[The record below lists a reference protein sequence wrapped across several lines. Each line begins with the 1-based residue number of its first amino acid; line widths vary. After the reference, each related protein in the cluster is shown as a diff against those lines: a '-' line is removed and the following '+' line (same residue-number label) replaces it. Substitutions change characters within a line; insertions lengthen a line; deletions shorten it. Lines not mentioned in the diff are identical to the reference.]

1 MTLFKKRETI
11 DKSELLF
18 SGKALV
24 KMMIPL
30 MLQQI
35 LNMTVGMINSI
46 MVSSAGDAAVS
57 AVSLV
62 STMDGVLILF
72 FTALVTGGS
81 VVISQAIGKGD
92 AKGISDATKQLLYSA
107 TLMACLLTTVVL
119 TFRTP
124 LLNLLFGSVEE
135 AVMTNAHAYFVPIA
149 LTFPLLAITESVHAG
164 FRAEGK
170 TFISLMVSLG
180 TNILNIIGNLIFV
193 ISLDMGAQG
202 AALST
207 ASCRFIAVVVL
218 LFLVH
223 DKRRVVHVEHLLHY
237 KPDFTAIRKILQ
249 VGVPY
254 GVEQT
259 LFQFGRLL
267 TTTLIAMLPT
277 AMIAAQSVA
286 LNLANYQYAVNT
298 AFCCAAIPIVGRCI
312 GAGREDQA
320 KYYSKLLVKLEYVM
334 MWAVILVTVIFLRPL
349 LSTYD
354 VSATARDVAYWLVI
368 SHSAVVALIYPL
380 GFFYPSV
387 FRAASDVRF
396 SLVVS
401 VLSMWLVRIAFAY
414 VLALETVSVMGLFSF
429 SGLGMGIWG
438 VWLAMM
444 LDWVVRAV
452 IYTVRFVTDK
462 WLRVGK
468 KLRGNEA

>member
-11 DKSELLF
+11 DKSELMF

-30 MLQQI
+30 MLQQM

-46 MVSSAGDAAVS
+46 MVSNAGDAAVS
-57 AVSLV
+57 AVSLIG
-62 STMDGVLILF
+62 TMDGVLILF

-92 AKGISDATKQLLYSA
+92 AKSISDATKQLLYSS

-135 AVMTNAHAYFVPIA
+135 AVMTSAHDYFIPIA

-170 TFISLMVSLG
+170 TFISLIVSLA
-180 TNILNIIGNLIFV
+180 TNILNIVGNLIFV
-193 ISLDMGAQG
+193 IALEMGARG

-207 ASCRFIAVVVL
+207 ACMRLIATVVL
-218 LFLVH
+218 LALIH

-237 KPDFTAIRKILQ
+237 KPDFKAIRKILHI
-249 VGVPY
+249 GVPY

-320 KYYSKLLVKLEYVM
+320 KYYSRLLVKLEYVM
-334 MWAVILVTVIFLRPL
+334 MWAVILVTVVFLRPL

-354 VSATARDVAYWLVI
+354 VSATAKDVAYWLVI

-380 GFFYPSV
+380 GFFYPAV

-396 SLVVS
+396 CMVVS
-401 VLSMWLVRIAFAY
+401 IASMWLVRIAFAY

-429 SGLGMGIWG
+429 PGFGMGIWG

-444 LDWVVRAV
+444 LDWVVRTV
-452 IYTVRFVTDK
+452 LYTVRFVTDK

>member
-1 MTLFKKRETI
+1 MTLFKNRETI
-11 DKSELLF
+11 DKSELMF

-30 MLQQI
+30 MLQQM

-107 TLMACLLTTVVL
+107 TLMACLLTAAVL

-135 AVMTNAHAYFVPIA
+135 AVMTSAHEYFVPIA

-193 ISLDMGAQG
+193 IALDMGARG

-207 ASCRFIAVVVL
+207 ACMRLIATVVL
-218 LFLVH
+218 LILIH
-223 DKRRVVHVEHLLHY
+223 DKRRVVHVERLLHY
-237 KPDFTAIRKILQ
+237 KPDFKAIRKILHI
-249 VGVPY
+249 GVPY

-354 VSATARDVAYWLVI
+354 VSATAKDVAYWLVI

-396 SLVVS
+396 CLVVS

-414 VLALETVSVMGLFSF
+414 VLALDTVSVMGWFSF
-429 SGLGMGIWG
+429 PGFGMGIWG

-444 LDWVVRAV
+444 LDWVVRTV
-452 IYTVRFVTDK
+452 LYTVRFVTDK

-468 KLRGNEA
+468 KIRGIEA

>member
-1 MTLFKKRETI
+1 MTLFKKKESI

-30 MLQQI
+30 MLQQM
-35 LNMTVGMINSI
+35 LNMTVGVVNSI
-46 MVSSAGDAAVS
+46 MVSQAGDAAVS

-62 STMDGVLILF
+62 GTMDGVLILF

-92 AKGISDATKQLLYSA
+92 QKGISDAMKQLLYSA
-107 TLMACLLTTVVL
+107 TGMAILLTIVVL
-119 TFRTP
+119 AFRSS
-124 LLNLLFGSVEE
+124 LLNMLFGSVE
-135 AVMTNAHAYFVPIA
+135 ADVMWNAHRYFVPIA
-149 LTFPLLAITESVHAG
+149 LSFPLLAISESAHAG

-180 TNILNIIGNLIFV
+180 SNILNVIGNLIFV
-193 ISLDMGAQG
+193 IGLDMGSLG

-207 ASCRFIAVVVL
+207 VCMRAIAVVVL
-218 LFLVH
+218 LILMH
-223 DKRRVVHVEHLLHY
+223 DKRRVVHVERLLHY
-237 KPDFTAIRKILQ
+237 KPDFKAIRKILHI
-249 VGVPY
+249 GVPY
-254 GVEQT
+254 GIEQT

-312 GAGREDQA
+312 GAGHEDQA
-320 KYYSKLLVKLEYVM
+320 KYYSKLLMKLEYVM
-334 MWAVILVTVIFLRPL
+334 MWVVILVTVLFLRPL

-354 VSATARDVAYWLVI
+354 VSATAKDVAYWLI
-368 SHSAVVALIYPL
+368 LSHSACVALIYPF
-380 GFFYPSV
+380 GFFLPAA

-396 SLVVS
+396 CMVVS
-401 VLSMWLVRIAFAY
+401 IASMWLVRIAFAY

-429 SGLGMGIWG
+429 SGFGMGIWG
-438 VWLAMM
+438 VWVAMM
-444 LDWVVRAV
+444 LDWVVRA
-452 IYTVRFVTDK
+452 ILYAIRFFTGK
-462 WLRVGK
+462 WLRVGRK
-468 KLRGNEA
+468 MSKMDA

>member
-11 DKSELLF
+11 DKSELMF
-18 SGKALV
+18 SGKTLV

-30 MLQQI
+30 MLQQM

-46 MVSSAGDAAVS
+46 MVSNAGDAAVS
-57 AVSLV
+57 AVSLIG
-62 STMDGVLILF
+62 TMDGVLILF

-92 AKGISDATKQLLYSA
+92 AKSISDATKQLLYSS

-135 AVMTNAHAYFVPIA
+135 AVMTSAHDYFIPIA

-170 TFISLMVSLG
+170 TFISLIVSLA
-180 TNILNIIGNLIFV
+180 TNILNIVGNLIFV
-193 ISLDMGAQG
+193 IALEMGARG

-207 ASCRFIAVVVL
+207 ACMRLIATVVL
-218 LFLVH
+218 LALIH

-237 KPDFTAIRKILQ
+237 KPDFKAIRKILHI
-249 VGVPY
+249 GVPY

-320 KYYSKLLVKLEYVM
+320 KYYSRLLVKLEYVM
-334 MWAVILVTVIFLRPL
+334 MWAMILVTVVFLRPL

-354 VSATARDVAYWLVI
+354 VSATAKDVAYWLVI

-380 GFFYPSV
+380 GFFYPAV

-396 SLVVS
+396 CMVVS
-401 VLSMWLVRIAFAY
+401 IASMWLVRIAFAY

-429 SGLGMGIWG
+429 PGFGMGIWG

-444 LDWVVRAV
+444 LDWVVRTV
-452 IYTVRFVTDK
+452 LYTVRFVTDK